1 MIFSISLYTPIF
13 ALRRYE
19 VGFYIKT
26 MKKIRLLAAFCGLC
40 LFIGTGQL
48 RAQIMQHNC
57 LENGNDPT
65 PVSVMI
71 SHIHHKNE
79 GMVSYKYMNMG
90 MNGILAGT
98 KTVDK
103 NTVFNDYLM
112 SPDKMQMEMHMI
124 MGMYGVTDKLTL
136 MGMLNFNTINMNMSM
151 FTASGHQ
158 HSGTATGDVPTA
170 HLMHTSGLSDV
181 KLSAFYSLIKMPNHQ
196 LLLGAGV
203 TIPMGNFKVKGA
215 SDDVMYPNKNYT
227 YAMQLGSGTFDFL
240 PCVSYLFQ
248 HNKATFSSQITST
261 IRTGYNSLG
270 YKLGNEMTLNT
281 WVSYQLLPFLSHS
294 VRIEGNI
301 VDKIDGFNRS
311 LYAFNE
317 PSANAVNYGGE
328 NVNCALGTVF
338 QFKKGVLKN
347 SRLGVEYSLPLYQN
361 VNGIQMKTTQT
372 LTISCSK
379 GF

>member
-1 MIFSISLYTPIF
+1 MK
-13 ALRRYE
+13 R
-19 VGFYIKT
+19 IKL
-26 MKKIRLLAAFCGLC
+26 IAAFSGLC
-40 LFIGTGQL
+40 LFIGTGGL
-48 RAQIMQHNC
+48 RGQTMQHTC

-71 SHIHHKNE
+71 SHVHNKNE
-79 GMVSYKYMNMG
+79 GMVSYKYMNMR

-98 KTVDK
+98 KTVDR

-112 SPDKMQMEMHMI
+112 SPEKMHMDMHMV
-124 MGMYGVTDKLTL
+124 MGMYGITDKLTL
-136 MGMLNFNTINMNMSM
+136 MGMLNVNTIDMYMSM

-158 HSGTATGDVPTA
+158 HSGTSTSDTSMA
-170 HLMHTSGLSDV
+170 HFMHTSGLGDV
-181 KLSAFYSLIKMPNHQ
+181 KLSAFYSLIKRHNYQ

-203 TIPMGNFKVKGA
+203 SVPVGNFKVKGA
-215 SDDVMYPNKNYT
+215 NDDAMYPNKNYA
-227 YAMQLGSGTFDFL
+227 YAMQLGSGTYDFL
-240 PCVSYLFQ
+240 PCVSYLLQ
-248 HNKATFSSQITST
+248 HNKATFSSQLSGT

-270 YKLGNEMTLNT
+270 YKLGNEMALNT
-281 WVSYQLLPFLSHS
+281 WFAYQFFPFFSSS

-301 VDKIDGFNRS
+301 VDKIEGYNPS
-311 LYAFNE
+311 LYAYNE

-328 NVNCALGTVF
+328 NVNCAMGTIF

-347 SRLGVEYSLPLYQN
+347 SRLGVEYSMPLCQK
-361 VNGIQMKTTQT
+361 VNGIQMKSAQT